1 MQIAKK
7 HVLDY
12 PVLLFALLAG
22 LLLYLSLFAPTT
34 VTLDGY
40 SHLYGGKAL
49 GWMLGGH
56 SDVHN
61 AFFYNSILLP
71 NWICPLFLAA
81 LSTVVSNELALRLL
95 IVLIGTALLLSLYSC
110 IDAAQYH
117 PRQRAQLLII
127 LLPFALNAYLT
138 LGFYGFLISSSMC
151 IFALSLLLRHGLNM
165 PLRLQFVT
173 AVLLL
178 AAYFSN
184 PLPVL
189 LSLLF
194 PCIHLIADAG
204 VQWGHGLR
212 GSATALKRHALG
224 IWPWVPPACL
234 ISWFYLRLA
243 RMGEPHAYS
252 VAYRVKHRA
261 MALATDALL
270 SISPTPSVGT
280 LFIALLSILLAGV
293 LLHAPELFV
302 RCRHRFTSIAM
313 LVVSTMV
320 LYLIVPDQVGD
331 GTEIANRFL
340 LYSGLF
346 LVLLAV
352 TGGVFDPRFLT
363 LCSVVAALSV
373 VGFAGEYLVVSRSL
387 APAVAELGVAMERVP
402 RHSRILILGYRMTPS
417 CRGWPLLDRSIPER
431 HWALGSALGKELIV
445 LNDYQAYSS
454 VFPLKYSRMQSKALV
469 NEVSLSSEWR
479 TAAWSDVLKSDF
491 DVDFV
496 VSWGTPSI
504 GAVPCPNPLSP
515 PFDDVLRVGY
525 DLVFSNKITSRVE
538 LWRRRS

>member
-1 MQIAKK
+1 
-7 HVLDY
+7 
-12 PVLLFALLAG
+12 
-22 LLLYLSLFAPTT
+22 
-34 VTLDGY
+34 
-40 SHLYGGKAL
+40 
-49 GWMLGGH
+49 
-56 SDVHN
+56 
-61 AFFYNSILLP
+61 
-71 NWICPLFLAA
+71 
-81 LSTVVSNELALRLL
+81 
-95 IVLIGTALLLSLYSC
+95 
-110 IDAAQYH
+110 
-117 PRQRAQLLII
+117 
-127 LLPFALNAYLT
+127 
-138 LGFYGFLISSSMC
+138 
-151 IFALSLLLRHGLNM
+151 
-165 PLRLQFVT
+165 
-173 AVLLL
+173 
-178 AAYFSN
+178 
-184 PLPVL
+184 
-189 LSLLF
+189 
-194 PCIHLIADAG
+194 
-204 VQWGHGLR
+204 
-212 GSATALKRHALG
+212 
-224 IWPWVPPACL
+224 
-234 ISWFYLRLA
+234 
-243 RMGEPHAYS
+243 
-252 VAYRVKHRA
+252 
-261 MALATDALL
+261 
-270 SISPTPSVGT
+270 
-280 LFIALLSILLAGV
+280 
-293 LLHAPELFV
+293 
-302 RCRHRFTSIAM
+302 
-313 LVVSTMV
+313 MV